1 MSLSPKRP
9 YLLRAFYDW
18 IVDNNMTPHILVN
31 ADAEEV
37 NVPRQH
43 IKDGKIVLNI
53 SPMAVQDFMMDN
65 EALSFSAR
73 FGGVSFYIY
82 CPMYSIE
89 ALYAREA
96 PVEGVSFSASEYD
109 DKAEGEGKD
118 SAGLKSVPSKPKLAA
133 VSDSDSS
140 ESDDAESAK
149 PEAAA
154 KEESDAQNN
163 NDDDDNPPPRKRP
176 SLRVIK

>member
-18 IVDNNMTPHILVN
+18 IVDNNMTPHLLVN
-31 ADAEEV
+31 ADADEV

-109 DKAEGEGKD
+109 EQAEGED
-118 SAGLKSVPSKPKLAA
+118 DGLRPVPVKPKPKPKLTA
-133 VSDSDSS
+133 VSDGGDEPEPAAEKS
-140 ESDDAESAK
+140 SDD
-149 PEAAA
+149 
-154 KEESDAQNN
+154 D
-163 NDDDDNPPPRKRP
+163 NDDDHPPPRKRP

>member
-1 MSLSPKRP
+1 MSDMSPKRP
-9 YLLRAFYDW
+9 YLLRAFYEW

-31 ADAEEV
+31 AEAEDV

-43 IKDGKIVLNI
+43 VNDGKIVLNI
-53 SPMAVQDFMMDN
+53 SPSAIQDFMVDN

-96 PVEGVSFSASEYD
+96 PNEGVSFSADEY
-109 DKAEGEGKD
+109 EGVESAPTE
-118 SAGLKSVPSKPKLAA
+118 SAGGGLKAVPAPALAA
-133 VSDSDSS
+133 VSNI
-140 ESDDAESAK
+140 SASK
-149 PEAAA
+149 PTKSTDEAAPA
-154 KEESDAQNN
+154 EVDP
-163 NDDDDNPPPRKRP
+163 DDEGHDDKPPPRKRP

>member
-1 MSLSPKRP
+1 MSLTPKRP

-31 ADAEEV
+31 AEAEAV

-82 CPMYSIE
+82 CPMYAIE

-96 PVEGVSFSASEYD
+96 PVEGVSFSAGEYEQQD
-109 DKAEGEGKD
+109 DEAEGETKPATGR
-118 SAGLKSVPSKPKLAA
+118 KPKLAA
-133 VSDSDSS
+133 VSSIGDST
-140 ESDDAESAK
+140 EEVVETTGE
-149 PEAAA
+149 PEADD
-154 KEESDAQNN
+154 SG
-163 NDDDDNPPPRKRP
+163 DDDENPPPRKRP

>member
-1 MSLSPKRP
+1 MSDMSPKRP

-31 ADAEEV
+31 AEAEDV

-43 IKDGKIVLNI
+43 VNDGKIVLNI
-53 SPMAVQDFMMDN
+53 SPSAIQDFMVDN

-96 PVEGVSFSASEYD
+96 PTEGVSFSADEYD
-109 DKAEGEGKD
+109 GTE
-118 SAGLKSVPSKPKLAA
+118 SAPAAAQSGGLKAVSAPALSA
-133 VSDSDSS
+133 VSDISATKSSD
-140 ESDDAESAK
+140 ETDPADADEGGHDDK
-149 PEAAA
+149 
-154 KEESDAQNN
+154 
-163 NDDDDNPPPRKRP
+163 PPPRKRP

>member
-1 MSLSPKRP
+1 MSDMSPKRP

-31 ADAEEV
+31 AEAEDV

-43 IKDGKIVLNI
+43 VNDGKIVLNI
-53 SPMAVQDFMMDN
+53 SPSAIQDFMLDN

-89 ALYAREA
+89 ALYSREA
-96 PVEGVSFSASEYD
+96 PTEGVSFSADEYD
-109 DKAEGEGKD
+109 GAD
-118 SAGLKSVPSKPKLAA
+118 SAAPAPQGGELKAVSTPKLAA
-133 VSDSDSS
+133 VSNIPEGESSDETAPESADSDDQYS
-140 ESDDAESAK
+140 
-149 PEAAA
+149 
-154 KEESDAQNN
+154 
-163 NDDDDNPPPRKRP
+163 RG
-176 SLRVIK
+176 

>member
-31 ADAEEV
+31 ADADEV

-96 PVEGVSFSASEYD
+96 PTEGVSFSASEYEQ
-109 DKAEGEGKD
+109 AEAGEG
-118 SAGLKSVPSKPKLAA
+118 SGGLKSVPAKKPKLAA
-133 VSDSDSS
+133 VSDNSSDSVAAT
-140 ESDDAESAK
+140 ESDD
-149 PEAAA
+149 
-154 KEESDAQNN
+154 NGGG
-163 NDDDDNPPPRKRP
+163 DDDDTPPPRKRP

>member
-1 MSLSPKRP
+1 MSEMSPKRP

-31 ADAEEV
+31 AEAEDV

-43 IKDGKIVLNI
+43 VNDGKIVLNI
-53 SPMAVQDFMMDN
+53 SPSAIQDFMVDN

-73 FGGVSFYIY
+73 FGGVAFYIY

-89 ALYAREA
+89 ALYSREA
-96 PVEGVSFSASEYD
+96 PTEGVSFAADEYD
-109 DKAEGEGKD
+109 GVESAPAAPKAKG
-118 SAGLKSVPSKPKLAA
+118 AGLKAVSTPGLSA
-133 VSDSDSS
+133 VSDIS
-140 ESDDAESAK
+140 
-149 PEAAA
+149 AA
-154 KEESDAQNN
+154 KSTGKAAPEKTDPDEDGGG
-163 NDDDDNPPPRKRP
+163 DDDRPPPRKRP

>member
-1 MSLSPKRP
+1 MSDMSPKRP

-31 ADAEEV
+31 AEAEDV

-43 IKDGKIVLNI
+43 VNDGKIVLNI
-53 SPMAVQDFMMDN
+53 SPSAIQDFMVDN

-96 PVEGVSFSASEYD
+96 PTEGVSFSADEYEGVASAPVAP
-109 DKAEGEGKD
+109 KAKG
-118 SAGLKSVPSKPKLAA
+118 AGLKAVSAPGLAA
-133 VSDSDSS
+133 VSDISAAKSPD
-140 ESDDAESAK
+140 EAAVTDTDSDD
-149 PEAAA
+149 
-154 KEESDAQNN
+154 DGGH
-163 NDDDDNPPPRKRP
+163 DDKPPPRKRP